1 MIYYINFLED
11 FALSWSADKRYR
23 VRRIMTTGS
32 YAIIDNY
39 GHVRFSSDTARGVL
53 KNIEQEYATHK
64 VKLTLAEEETTNKPR
79 FKVGERVKVSNDLQ
93 AFGIEYKT
101 HITSKMIGC
110 AGNEATITSVWGSNV
125 RYFINIDGIHQDWCW
140 TEDMLDKIEEEPTL
154 SVKCTKATSTFWTKG
169 ISYEVS
175 IKSDGSHYVYD
186 DDEDGWGG
194 DSLDNLMKVIN
205 HNGNEFE
212 LLDKRPTEPEPEPE
226 PETKPEPESEPES
239 KHTLTDLEKI
249 EAKITALSEESFQLF
264 TKSEELSNKAI
275 ELQDESVALEEA
287 LYLIKQY
294 LKEEI

>member
-11 FALSWSADKRYR
+11 FASSWSADKRYR

-53 KNIEQEYATHK
+53 KNIEQEYATNK
-64 VKLTLAEEETTNKPR
+64 VELTLVEEETTNKPR

-93 AFGIEYKT
+93 ASGVAYKT

-110 AGNEATITSVWGSNV
+110 AGKEATITRVWGSNV

-154 SVKCTKATSTFWTKG
+154 SVRCVEAVHPFWTKG
-169 ISYEVS
+169 KDYEINLTSDGRYRVWDDEEDGSSGKS
-175 IKSDGSHYVYD
+175 IK
-186 DDEDGWGG
+186 EL
-194 DSLDNLMKVIN
+194 LDVIN
-205 HNGNEFE
+205 SSGNKFE
-212 LLDKRPTEPEPEPE
+212 LLDETPSEAEPRLNHDM
-226 PETKPEPESEPES
+226 S
-239 KHTLTDLEKI
+239 DLEKI
-249 EAKITALSEESFQLF
+249 EAKITALSEESYQLF
-264 TKSEELSNKAI
+264 EKSEELSTRAI

-287 LYLIKQY
+287 LYTIKQY
-294 LKEEI
+294 L